1 MFFYTGDI
9 LKLYK
14 NRKLGKLW
22 KERLFVEEIRKYLRA
37 PYGEPLI
44 ISGLRGTGKTAGALQ
59 AIPDDACYILHFGL
73 NDSDGFEEFLIH
85 SWTSTNNCSCFVI
98 DNFDYFADRT
108 KMVEFMK
115 ENKDKYKFILIQET
129 PEDSTNLINVNHIE
143 LEEFARIEQR
153 PEVMYSKYLLSKG
166 FFADTKITDPML
178 YLNATLFPAVYN
190 YLGGKKLFD
199 LDSIR
204 DSVVKVLRQ
213 AFLPEHRLE
222 RDMTYLDKV
231 VFSILEDMDL
241 ICAVRERERNQLL
254 TFVTSPCLYNCFYLA
269 YGDKVAHLKSS
280 PNDILKGQ
288 VARVLRRFGKVYL
301 GIDHDI
307 FILET
312 QTGVHNFICKSV
324 GEDLLN
330 SVNPSIVVVTEP
342 GEEQSFVNS
351 VSVLEL
357 EDYLNETVVGANKN
371 NTSFF

>member
-22 KERLFVEEIRKYLRA
+22 KERFFVEEIRKYLKA
-37 PYGEPLI
+37 PCGEPLI
-44 ISGLRGTGKTAGALQ
+44 ISGLKGTGKTTRALQ

-73 NDSDGFEEFLIH
+73 NDTDGFEEFLEYEG
-85 SWTSTNNCSCFVI
+85 TSNCSCFVI
-98 DNFDYFADRT
+98 DNFDYFVDRT

-115 ENKDKYKFILIQET
+115 ENKDRYKFILLQET
-129 PEDSTNLINVNHIE
+129 PDDSTNLININHIE

-166 FFADTKITDPML
+166 FFENTEITDPML
-178 YLNATLFPAVYN
+178 YLNVTLFPAVYN

-204 DSVVKVLRQ
+204 ESIVKVLRQ
-213 AFLPEHRLE
+213 AFLPEHRLGK
-222 RDMTYLDKV
+222 DMNYLDKV

-241 ICAVRERERNQLL
+241 ICAVREYESSQLL
-254 TFVTSPCLYNCFYLA
+254 TFVTSPCLYNCFYSA
-269 YGDKVAHLKSS
+269 YGDKVAHLKLS

-288 VARVLRRFGKVYL
+288 VARILRRFGKVYL

-307 FILET
+307 FMLET
-312 QTGVHNFICKSV
+312 QTGTYNFICKSV

-330 SVNPSIVVVTEP
+330 PVSPSVIVVTEP
-342 GEEQSFVNS
+342 GENQSFVNS

-357 EDYLNETVVGANKN
+357 ENYLNETVVGANKN

>member
-1 MFFYTGDI
+1 
-9 LKLYK
+9 
-14 NRKLGKLW
+14 
-22 KERLFVEEIRKYLRA
+22 
-37 PYGEPLI
+37 
-44 ISGLRGTGKTAGALQ
+44 
-59 AIPDDACYILHFGL
+59 
-73 NDSDGFEEFLIH
+73 
-85 SWTSTNNCSCFVI
+85 
-98 DNFDYFADRT
+98 
-108 KMVEFMK
+108 MK

-129 PEDSTNLINVNHIE
+129 PDDSTNMINVNHIE
-143 LEEFARIEQR
+143 LEEFARLEQH

-166 FFADTKITDPML
+166 FFADTEIADPML
-178 YLNATLFPAVYN
+178 YLNMTLFPAVYN
-190 YLGGKKLFD
+190 YLGGEKLFD

-204 DSVVKVLRQ
+204 ESVVKVIRQ
-213 AFLPEHRLE
+213 AFLPEHRQE
-222 RDMTYLDKV
+222 RDMNYLDKV

-241 ICAVRERERNQLL
+241 ICEVRERERNQLL
-254 TFVTSPCLYNCFYLA
+254 TFVTSPCLYNCFYSA

-312 QTGVHNFICKSV
+312 QTGVHNFVCKSV

-330 SVNPSIVVVTEP
+330 PVSPSIVVVTEP

-357 EDYLNETVVGANKN
+357 EDYLNETVVGVNKN